1 MANFKEVFGA
11 VKKHFI
17 IINLIGAILLGA
29 SSYAGLSKKKAVR
42 NLEVSIRQTNK
53 ITQNYVKNYLSD
65 PIIRKEWV
73 DTKKDL
79 KELLRHL
86 EEQTKKIEELK
97 KELKKSET
105 WEMLYKLSTIASLIS
120 LLITIIYIIKQKFDV
135 AKIEKEVQNLEKENA
150 ILKTDIENKNLT
162 IKDLKKENKKQDNHI
177 LKFIKLANHIINK
190 FKLPEQASKADEKLI
205 KEIPKKIKNQA
216 NL

>member
-1 MANFKEVFGA
+1 VANFKEVFGA